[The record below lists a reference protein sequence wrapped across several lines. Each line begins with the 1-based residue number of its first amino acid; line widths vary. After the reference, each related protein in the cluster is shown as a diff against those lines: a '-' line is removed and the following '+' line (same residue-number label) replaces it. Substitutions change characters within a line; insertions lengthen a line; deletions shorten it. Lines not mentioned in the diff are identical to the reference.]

1 MSREKMSVQKLC
13 LRRKGM
19 IRDRLTDVCMRNLWQ
34 KAEMGKK
41 TGSKLTIRFPRAS
54 CFEKSTRSVPE
65 TWGRTYDV
73 FLQSVKGMRNRTVAP
88 CGLAVVKRGN

>member
-1 MSREKMSVQKLC
+1 
-13 LRRKGM
+13 
-19 IRDRLTDVCMRNLWQ
+19 MRNLWQ

-65 TWGRTYDV
+65 TWGRTYNV
-73 FLQSVKGMRNRTVAP
+73 LPQSPKGMRKRDKKSDSHAAKK
-88 CGLAVVKRGN
+88 GVKKLVGSNFTKILE